1 MGPETHSMPL
11 SKPLGGAETS
21 SVVNRFR
28 TSRFDRDMTMTD
40 DPTVVIGLE
49 SFEAFYRREFRGL
62 VALAVALSGSRIAAE
77 DLAQEALMV
86 AHRRWE
92 EVVILDRPDAW
103 VRRVLSN
110 LAVSE
115 FRRRAAELKAV
126 GRLAWR
132 RQEAVPAL
140 EPEDAEFWRTV
151 RTLPPNQAKAI
162 ALHYI
167 DDMAVND
174 IAEVMDCSP
183 STAKV
188 HLFRGRKALA
198 AKLGVEE

>member
-1 MGPETHSMPL
+1 
-11 SKPLGGAETS
+11 
-21 SVVNRFR
+21 
-28 TSRFDRDMTMTD
+28 MTMTD
-40 DPTVVIGLE
+40 DPAVVVGLE
-49 SFEAFYRREFRGL
+49 SFEAFYRREFRSL
-62 VALAVALSGSRIAAE
+62 VALALALSGSRIAAE

-86 AHRRWE
+86 AHRRWD
-92 EVVILDRPDAW
+92 EVGTLDRPDAW

-110 LAVSE
+110 LSVSE
-115 FRRRAAELKAV
+115 YRRRVSEMKAV

-132 RQEAVPAL
+132 RHEPIPAM
-140 EPEDAEFWRTV
+140 EPGDAAFWKLV
-151 RTLPPNQAKAI
+151 RALPRNQATAI

-167 DDMAVND
+167 EDMSVND

-198 AKLGVEE
+198 AKLGVEA